1 MATRATI
8 GYLNPD
14 NTITTTYNHYDG
26 YPENLGVA
34 LKNHYATNEKAKEIA
49 NMGYVSYVNPENG
62 DIEANNKSN
71 PVTVGDS
78 DLVSSIQYFK
88 DQASEGD
95 YAYLWVPQNEEWMY
109 APTAMKMEDFVDVFV
124 MGIDFMDDEDD
135 MANYDTI
142 DNMEEGYKAKWK
154 KFLNEESNPEF
165 EQALK
170 KYSAIKGD
178 QGEGR
183 EELLNAFQK
192 LDDKQKMKYLM
203 KLGQVQYAKT
213 TSMNEESFFKD
224 DPTTIRWEKIRDNAY
239 RMLKSEDGNQVN
251 DYVDALERQIK
262 FKPSD
267 ADKFIEYDRTDW
279 KADFDDYVSDKMD
292 F

>member
-8 GYLNPD
+8 GYLNPS
-14 NTITTTYNHYDG
+14 NSITTTYNHYDG

-34 LKNHYATNEKAKEIA
+34 LQKHYATNEKAEEIA
-49 NMGYVSYVNPENG
+49 NMGYVSYVNPETG
-62 DIEANNKSN
+62 DIEANNKSK
-71 PVTVGDS
+71 PVTVGGGD
-78 DLVSSIQYFK
+78 DLVSTLQYFK

-109 APTAMKMEDFVDVFV
+109 APTAMKMEDFVDAFV
-124 MGIDFMDDEDD
+124 MGIDFQDEDD
-135 MANYDTI
+135 MADYDSI
-142 DNMEEGYKAKWK
+142 DNMEEGYESKWK
-154 KFLNEESNPEF
+154 KF
-165 EQALK
+165 
-170 KYSAIKGD
+170 
-178 QGEGR
+178 
-183 EELLNAFQK
+183 
-192 LDDKQKMKYLM
+192 
-203 KLGQVQYAKT
+203 V
-213 TSMNEESFFKD
+213 NEESFFKD
-224 DPTTIRWEKIRDNAY
+224 DPATIRFEKIRDNAY
-239 RMLKSEDGNQVN
+239 RMLKSENGNQVN

>member
-26 YPENLGVA
+26 YPEGLGVA
-34 LKNHYATNEKAKEIA
+34 LRNHYNTNEEAKEVA
-49 NMGYVSYVNPENG
+49 NMGYVSYIDAETGN
-62 DIEANNKSN
+62 IEANNKSA
-71 PVTVGDS
+71 PQTVGDS

-124 MGIDFMDDEDD
+124 MGIDFIDDEDD
-135 MANYDTI
+135 MADYDSI
-142 DNMEEGYKAKWK
+142 DNMEEGYEAKWK
-154 KFLNEESNPEF
+154 KF
-165 EQALK
+165 
-170 KYSAIKGD
+170 
-178 QGEGR
+178 
-183 EELLNAFQK
+183 
-192 LDDKQKMKYLM
+192 
-203 KLGQVQYAKT
+203 V
-213 TSMNEESFFKD
+213 NEESFFKD
-224 DPTTIRWEKIRDNAY
+224 DPAVIRFEKIRDNAY

-262 FKPSD
+262 LKPSD
-267 ADKFIEYDRTDW
+267 ANEYIEYDRTDW